1 MLENLKYPCI
11 IYNIFNLFIGGIIA
25 GKSTCE
31 NLCFSGAS
39 FTTGKGPVTNYH
51 DPTRSAGGSSSGSAV
66 LVRELLMSLSYHIC

>member
-1 MLENLKYPCI
+1 MLEDLKDPCS
-11 IYNIFNLFIGGIIA
+11 IYNKKTLIFDAFIGGIIA

-39 FTTGKGPVTNYH
+39 FTTGKGPVTNYR

-66 LVRELLMSLSYHIC
+66 LVSC